1 MAEVKHSIYFVSLG
15 CDKNRVD
22 SEYMIAMLQ
31 NRGYSITDELSKA
44 DTAVVNTCCFI
55 GDAAQESMNTVLE
68 LAELRKS
75 GALKALIY
83 TGCLA
88 QRYRKEIRESIPEV
102 DSIIGTAA
110 IDKIVEALDGIYEGK
125 AEDKFEELSVL
136 RLPDVDRVNTTGGY
150 TGYLKISEGCNKRC
164 TYCVIPYI
172 RGPYRS
178 VPMERLEKEAAY
190 MAKMGIKE
198 LILVA
203 QETTLY
209 GKDIYGKKMLPELL
223 HRLCKIYGIEWIRV
237 LYCYPEEITDEL
249 IDCIMGEEKICKYL
263 DLPIQHAS
271 DAILK
276 KMGRL
281 TDQASIVNVIE
292 KLRAKMPEVALRT
305 TLITGFPGETEE
317 DFEVLLKFV
326 EKMRFD
332 RLGAFPY
339 SKEEGTPAAKMKGQ
353 VLKKIKVKRRDEV
366 MKLQQR
372 IVFDNN
378 KKLVGK
384 KERVIIEG
392 RLADEIDY
400 NDPEMSVYVARTY
413 RDAPGI
419 DGSVF
424 IKTKAKLE
432 SGMMPLVEI
441 TGANGYDLL
450 AKLV

>member
-75 GALKALIY
+75 GALKALIC

-102 DSIIGTAA
+102 DSIIGIAA

-209 GKDIYGKKMLPELL
+209 GKDIYGKKMLPDLL
-223 HRLCKIYGIEWIRV
+223 HRLCKIDGIEWIRV

-249 IDCIMGEEKICKYL
+249 IDCIVGEEKICKYL

-281 TDQASIVNVIE
+281 TDQASIVKVIE

-317 DFEVLLKFV
+317 DFEVLLKFI

-424 IKTKAKLE
+424 IKTKAELE

>member
-1 MAEVKHSIYFVSLG
+1 MLRMVNLYDCVKITESVEGFP
-15 CDKNRVD
+15 
-22 SEYMIAMLQ
+22 
-31 NRGYSITDELSKA
+31 RG
-44 DTAVVNTCCFI
+44 
-55 GDAAQESMNTVLE
+55 
-68 LAELRKS
+68 
-75 GALKALIY
+75 
-83 TGCLA
+83 
-88 QRYRKEIRESIPEV
+88 
-102 DSIIGTAA
+102 
-110 IDKIVEALDGIYEGK
+110 
-125 AEDKFEELSVL
+125 
-136 RLPDVDRVNTTGGY
+136 
-150 TGYLKISEGCNKRC
+150 
-164 TYCVIPYI
+164 TYGV
-172 RGPYRS
+172 
-178 VPMERLEKEAAY
+178 
-190 MAKMGIKE
+190 
-198 LILVA
+198 
-203 QETTLY
+203 
-209 GKDIYGKKMLPELL
+209 
-223 HRLCKIYGIEWIRV
+223 V

-249 IDCIMGEEKICKYL
+249 IDCIAYEEKICKYL

-424 IKTKAKLE
+424 IKTKAELE